1 MAETH
6 DAWSAADF
14 RLPCRGSTTSMRRRT
29 PSSGHGCCCASGR
42 ASGRLDDLGLTA
54 PEGGLQPQR
63 MTLVD
68 LLGEAVLV
76 TVDADGELHAH
87 ANVCRHRGSQLVPT
101 VDGLVACA
109 L

>member
-1 MAETH
+1 
-6 DAWSAADF
+6 
-14 RLPCRGSTTSMRRRT
+14 
-29 PSSGHGCCCASGR
+29 
-42 ASGRLDDLGLTA
+42 
-54 PEGGLQPQR
+54 

-76 TVDADGELHAH
+76 TVDAAGELHAH

-101 VDGLVACA
+101 VDGSLPAA